1 MRFPAFGSGLTP
13 LQVPLDLPDLW
24 QQEAVGHLKD
34 GCDVVIDAPT
44 GAGKTRVFELFVKSP
59 EAQRLGQAV
68 YTVPTRALANDKW
81 SEWKKL
87 GWNVGIATGDLAEN
101 LTAPVV
107 VATLET
113 QRERILTGH
122 APGLLV
128 LDEYQMISDSNRGL
142 NYEMA
147 MALPPASTRLL
158 LLSGSVRNPTEIVEW
173 LSRLGRRVHL
183 IQVRNRPVPLD
194 DFSIENLPRVPS
206 HIHGYWPRIAAG
218 AVLAGLTPLLIFAP
232 RRREAEKMA
241 QQIAAA
247 LTVESPLSIP
257 QSDQAILGRDLTRL
271 LQKRVAYHHSGLP
284 YTARSKWIE
293 PLGKEGKLD
302 VIVATTGLAAGIN
315 FSVKAV
321 MVSSTTYGDG
331 RFQRELRAD
340 ELLQMFGRAG
350 RRGIDEEGFVLVGTD
365 TPRLMDAAPRQLRRV
380 NQIDW
385 PTLLRVME
393 EGSQT
398 AEPPIGRAVKLCERL
413 FSRQS
418 ISPFL
423 EDSLKQ
429 NGTNQR
435 YEPTR
440 AEYLGP
446 DHLWHPQKSARIVP
460 KALTDCLTL
469 HRDRWIPVLRSPA
482 CLDLF
487 PSGRPCKIGKGIH
500 FRYGKEV
507 SIARASNAAWLPLPW
522 IQKKLGLGKKESFTL
537 ESLEKIVVPLLAPGW
552 EPARFHQLHQ
562 HGNHL
567 MAQLDLDF
575 VTTLALVMPDGTA
588 LIGPPTR
595 RVDMSE
601 VTLSSSSAEFD
612 PPRGSPAFIWKK
624 LGLVDRAGIP
634 TARGRVFSRFQNGE
648 GLMIAAALEDPAYP
662 VEDIVK
668 HLANLRGGPRFTEFA
683 DGPSLRLATSA
694 RELYGHVDYE
704 GYLVAGLCPGFG
716 EGTWEAL
723 EIYNNEGLKTLQKET
738 ESIRRGDLERA
749 ILEWKSLLRHILH
762 AANPSAP
769 RWEEFQSCAAAQL
782 HAIRT

>member
-1 MRFPAFGSGLTP
+1 MRFSAFGAGLSA
-13 LQVPLDLPDLW
+13 LHVPLDLPDLW
-24 QQEAVGHLKD
+24 QQEAVGYLKD
-34 GCDVVIDAPT
+34 SWDVVIDAPT
-44 GAGKTRVFELFVKSP
+44 GAGKTRVFELFVKST
-59 EAQRLGQAV
+59 EAQKLGQAV

-87 GWNVGIATGDLAEN
+87 GWNVGIATGDVAEN
-101 LTAPVV
+101 LAAPVV

-122 APGLLV
+122 TPGLLV

-147 MALPPASTRLL
+147 MALPPPSTRLL
-158 LLSGSVRNPTEIVEW
+158 LLSGSVRNPAEIVEW
-173 LSRLGRRVHL
+173 LKRLGRRVHL
-183 IQVRNRPVPLD
+183 IQVKDRPVPLD

-206 HIHGYWPRIAAG
+206 HVHGYWPRIAAG

-257 QSDQAILGRDLTRL
+257 QSEQALLGRDLTRL

-284 YTARSKWIE
+284 YSARSKWIE

-393 EGSQT
+393 EAVT
-398 AEPPIGRAVKLCERL
+398 ANESPIARAVQLCERL

-418 ISPFL
+418 ISPVL

-429 NGTNQR
+429 NGINQR

-440 AEYLGP
+440 AEYLGA
-446 DHLWHPQKSARIVP
+446 DNVWHSQKLARIAT
-460 KALTDCLTL
+460 KSLSECLTL
-469 HRDRWIPVLRSPA
+469 HRERWIPALKSPA
-482 CLDLF
+482 SLDFF
-487 PSGRPCKIGKGIH
+487 PAGRPCKIGKGGH
-500 FRYGKEV
+500 FTYGKEV
-507 SIARASNAAWLPLPW
+507 PVARATTGAWLPLPW
-522 IQKKLGLGKKESFTL
+522 IQKKLGLGKKESFTFQAL
-537 ESLEKIVVPLLAPGW
+537 EQTVMPLLAPEW
-552 EPARFHQLHQ
+552 TPARFHQLQQ
-562 HGNHL
+562 HGNNL
-567 MAQLDLDF
+567 MAQLALGDIP
-575 VTTLALVMPDGTA
+575 TTATIMPDGTA
-588 LIGPPTR
+588 LIHAPKR
-595 RVDMSE
+595 RVDIADIADTPS
-601 VTLSSSSAEFD
+601 EFD

-624 LGLVDRAGIP
+624 LGLVDATGDP

-648 GLMIAAALEDPAYP
+648 GLMIAAALEDPTYP

-668 HLANLRGGPRFTEFA
+668 HLANLRGGPRFTDFA

-704 GYLVAGLCPGFG
+704 GYLIAGLCPGFG

-723 EIYNNEGLKTLQKET
+723 EIYNNAGLKTLQKET

-749 ILEWKSLLRHILH
+749 NLEWKSFLRHILH

-769 RWEEFQSCAAAQL
+769 RWAEFQSAAAMQL
-782 HAIRT
+782 HDIRS

>member
-1 MRFPAFGSGLTP
+1 MRFPAFGSSLSA

-24 QQEAVGHLKD
+24 QQEAVGHLKE
-34 GCDVVIDAPT
+34 GFDVVIDAPT
-44 GAGKTRVFELFVKSP
+44 GAGKTRVFELFFKSP
-59 EAQRLGQAV
+59 EAQRLGQAA

-87 GWNVGIATGDLAEN
+87 GWNVGIATGDVAEN
-101 LTAPVV
+101 LSAPVI

-113 QRERILTGH
+113 QRERILTGQ

-147 MALPPASTRLL
+147 MALPLPSTRLL

-284 YTARSKWIE
+284 YSARSKWIE

-350 RRGIDEEGFVLVGTD
+350 RRGIDEEGFVLVGND

-393 EGSQT
+393 GGESDET
-398 AEPPIGRAVKLCERL
+398 PIARAVKLCERL

-418 ISPFL
+418 ISPLL
-423 EDSLKQ
+423 EDSLKL
-429 NGTNQR
+429 NSINQR

-440 AEYLGP
+440 LEYLGS
-446 DHLWHPQKSARIVP
+446 DQIWHPQKSARLAQVH
-460 KALTDCLTL
+460 LSECLIW
-469 HRDRWIPVLRSPA
+469 HRERWIPALKSPA
-482 CLDLF
+482 SLDFF
-487 PSGRPCKIGKGIH
+487 PTGRPCKIGKGAD
-500 FRYGKEV
+500 FAYAKEV
-507 SIARASNAAWLPLPW
+507 PVARVSNGEWLPLPW

-537 ESLEKIVVPLLAPGW
+537 QALEQTVMPLLAPEW
-552 EPARFHQLHQ
+552 APARFHQLQQ
-562 HGNHL
+562 HGNNL
-567 MAQLDLDF
+567 MAQLALDAIP
-575 VTTLALVMPDGTA
+575 TKATIMTDGTA
-588 LIGPPTR
+588 LLQAPTR
-595 RVDMSE
+595 RVDVSE
-601 VTLSSSSAEFD
+601 ITDTPSEFD

-624 LGLVDRAGIP
+624 LGLVDNAGVP

-668 HLANLRGGPRFTEFA
+668 HLANLRGGPRFTDFA

-723 EIYNNEGLKTLQKET
+723 EIYNTEGLKTLQKET

-749 ILEWKSLLRHILH
+749 NLEWKSLLRHILH

-782 HAIRT
+782 HVARS